1 MLHLFVSPA
10 PFEGWGDCPYDGTT
24 LSQLLAVLIVIVSV
38 GALALTVCLSL
49 VIIGWRKRSRRWN
62 GFSPN
67 ALGGWL
73 RADHGGLTV
82 LSYVGPAALVLALA
96 WGVVK
101 LTRMAVGTPPSRRP
115 QDAGIALAPKQS
127 VSELRVDR

>member
-49 VIIGWRKRSRRWN
+49 VIIL
-62 GFSPN
+62 
-67 ALGGWL
+67 AGGS
-73 RADHGGLTV
+73 APGAGTVFPLTP
-82 LSYVGPAALVLALA
+82 L
-96 WGVVK
+96 
-101 LTRMAVGTPPSRRP
+101 AVGSGPIM
-115 QDAGIALAPKQS
+115 AA
-127 VSELRVDR
+127 

>member
-49 VIIGWRKRSRRWN
+49 VIILAG
-62 GFSPN
+62 GSPPG
-67 ALGGWL
+67 AG
-73 RADHGGLTV
+73 TV
-82 LSYVGPAALVLALA
+82 FPLAPL
-96 WGVVK
+96 
-101 LTRMAVGTPPSRRP
+101 AVGSGPIM
-115 QDAGIALAPKQS
+115 AA
-127 VSELRVDR
+127 